1 MRKTFTLTHPKIK
14 VPRLVD
20 AVKGDIRKYIK
31 RERRKE
37 LPEGVDF
44 WDFNCKYGPT
54 EDSARTVHLA
64 ELNKCIDEAEQQQL
78 TSFYIEI
85 LAKPGHRQKRV
96 GDPPARRNERS
107 T

>member
-20 AVKGDIRKYIK
+20 AVKSDIRKYIK

-44 WDFNCKYGPT
+44 WDFICKFGPT
-54 EDSARTVHLA
+54 EEAAQSVHQA
-64 ELNKCIDEAEQQQL
+64 ELNKCIDEAEKQQL
-78 TSFYIEI
+78 TSFYVEI
-85 LAKPGHRQKRV
+85 LAKPGHRQKR
-96 GDPPARRNERS
+96 PR
-107 T
+107 